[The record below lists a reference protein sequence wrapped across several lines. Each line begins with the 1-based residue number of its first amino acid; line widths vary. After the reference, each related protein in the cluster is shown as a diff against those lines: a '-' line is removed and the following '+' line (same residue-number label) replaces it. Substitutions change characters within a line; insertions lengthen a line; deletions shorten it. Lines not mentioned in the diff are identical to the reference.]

1 MKRIYTHN
9 PGFRLAGCLW
19 LMCLLMVA
27 WSSCSQAEVAD
38 SIEGGNGEAP
48 LEVRAVTGAEVDTRA
63 PAAVELSLIHILIIP
78 FCLFIA
84 AQTDHR
90 RGL

>member
-9 PGFRLAGCLW
+9 PGFRLAGYLW

-38 SIEGGNGEAP
+38 
-48 LEVRAVTGAEVDTRA
+48 
-63 PAAVELSLIHILIIP
+63 
-78 FCLFIA
+78 
-84 AQTDHR
+84 
-90 RGL
+90 

>member
-48 LEVRAVTGAEVDTRA
+48 LEVRAVTGAEVH
-63 PAAVELSLIHILIIP
+63 PLL
-78 FCLFIA
+78 
-84 AQTDHR
+84 
-90 RGL
+90 

>member
-1 MKRIYTHN
+1 
-9 PGFRLAGCLW
+9 
-19 LMCLLMVA
+19 MCLLMVA

-63 PAAVELSLIHILIIP
+63 PAASEMTEGTLGIFRLPKRIIRHWII
-78 FCLFIA
+78 FVMTVC
-84 AQTDHR
+84 
-90 RGL
+90 RGEIGIRFPR